1 MIKYMPYSMFDAFD
15 DSQVQTVVNTINCMG
30 IMGKGLA
37 LEFKIRYPNMFD
49 DYIRRHKE
57 GNLNVGEPYVFKT
70 SNKWILNFPTK
81 NHWKYPSKLEFID
94 SGLKFFVESY
104 KKFGIKSVAFPRL
117 GCTFGGLKW
126 EQVKPLMEK
135 YIGDIQGIDV
145 YVYLDQKASDKEQG
159 ILEAI
164 NSCNKADI
172 RERFKLSDRQIDA
185 LKIYIQRRGLLKR
198 LRDLLEIKGIGP
210 AAYKKALSGRNQAGM
225 SQGEFLF

>member
-1 MIKYMPYSMFDAFD
+1 MFDAFD